1 MSGGSHNYICYA
13 IENELCGQM
22 DDDELNDLIKDVAK
36 LAHDLEWAASADIS
50 YEDYE
55 RTVAKFKRKWF
66 ETSRSDRLKDYIDA
80 ELDRMKKRLYTLIGI
95 EETEAED
102 DRHER
107 SALNLL
113 RAFKAMANAMN
124 VDAGITINPGSTA
137 TDADLEDAIDFFLP
151 RKDHTDKDTNVPAK
165 NKTCE

>member
-1 MSGGSHNYICYA
+1 MG
-13 IENELCGQM
+13 
-22 DDDELNDLIKDVAK
+22 DDELNDLIMDIAE
-36 LAHDLEWAASADIS
+36 LAHDLEWADSGDKS
-50 YEDYE
+50 RDDYE

-80 ELDRMKKRLYTLIGI
+80 ELDRMKKRLYTLIGT

-107 SALNLL
+107 SALDLL
-113 RAFKAMANAMN
+113 RAFKAMANTMN
-124 VDAGITINPGSTA
+124 TVAGITAVPGSTA

-151 RKDHTDKDTNVPAK
+151 RKDHPDKDTNAPVK
-165 NKTCE
+165 NKTCEQETEAET